1 MPLTYRRDDARR
13 MVTVTAVG
21 EITLTEAIEMLDRR
35 VMDGTWSYSLL
46 YDGRQR
52 TGTMDAQE
60 VRILVELT
68 RSLSNRHGPSGPM
81 ALVRED
87 TGGYGMLRMFG
98 SLTEDINPRVAVFRT
113 IEEAEQWLD
122 GPVMT

>member
-1 MPLTYRRDDARR
+1 MPLTYRRDDGRR
-13 MVTVTAVG
+13 LVTVTAVG

-81 ALVRED
+81 ALVRD
-87 TGGYGMLRMFG
+87 DAAGYSAGRAFG
-98 SLTEDINPRVAVFRT
+98 SLTEDLSPRVAVFRT
-113 IEEAEQWLD
+113 MEEAEQWLD
-122 GPVMT
+122 GPVTT

>member
-81 ALVRED
+81 ALVRD
-87 TGGYGMLRMFG
+87 DAAGYSAVRAFG
-98 SLTEDINPRVAVFRT
+98 SLTEDLSPRVAVFRT
-113 IEEAEQWLD
+113 MEEAEQWLD
-122 GPVMT
+122 GPVTT

>member
-35 VMDGTWSYSLL
+35 VIDGTWSYSLL

-81 ALVRED
+81 ALVRD
-87 TGGYGMLRMFG
+87 DSSGFGMGRMFG
-98 SLTEDINPRVAVFRT
+98 ILTEEINPRVGVFRT
-113 IEEAEQWLD
+113 TEEAERWLD
-122 GPVMT
+122 EPIST

>member
-1 MPLTYRRDDARR
+1 MPLTYRRDDTRR
-13 MVTVTAVG
+13 IVTVTAVG

-35 VMDGTWSYSLL
+35 VIDGTWSYGLL

-68 RSLSNRHGPSGPM
+68 RSLSNRHGPSGAM

-87 TGGYGMLRMFG
+87 SGGYGMGRMFG
-98 SLTEDINPRVAVFRT
+98 ILSEDANPRVAAFRT
-113 IEEAEQWLD
+113 IEEAQEWLD
-122 GPVMT
+122 NMLPL

>member
-1 MPLTYRRDDARR
+1 MPLTYRRDDVRR

-52 TGTMDAQE
+52 SGTMDAQE

-68 RSLSNRHGPSGPM
+68 RSLSNRHGLSGPM
-81 ALVRED
+81 ALVRD
-87 TGGYGMLRMFG
+87 DAGGYSAGRAFG
-98 SLTEDINPRVAVFRT
+98 SLTEDLSPRVAVFRT

-122 GPVMT
+122 GPVTT

>member
-13 MVTVTAVG
+13 LLTVIAVG
-21 EITLTEAIEMLDRR
+21 DITLTEAIEMLDRR

-52 TGTMDAQE
+52 SGTMDPQE

-87 TGGYGMLRMFG
+87 AAGAGLSRIFG
-98 SLTEDINPRVAVFRT
+98 ILSEDLTARVAMFRT
-113 IEEAEQWLD
+113 IEEAERWLD
-122 GPVMT
+122 APLPT

>member
-1 MPLTYRRDDARR
+1 MPLTYRRDDTRR
-13 MVTVTAVG
+13 LVTVIAVG
-21 EITLTEAIEMLDRR
+21 DITLTEAIEMLDRR

-52 TGTMDAQE
+52 SGTMDAQE

-87 TGGYGMLRMFG
+87 AGGFGMSRMFG
-98 SLTEDINPRVAVFRT
+98 ILSEDLRARVAVFRS

-122 GPVMT
+122 GPQPT

>member
-1 MPLTYRRDDARR
+1 MPLTYRRDDGRR

-35 VMDGTWSYSLL
+35 VIDGTWSYSLL

-81 ALVRED
+81 ALVRD
-87 TGGYGMLRMFG
+87 DADGHSVGRMFG
-98 SLTEDINPRVAVFRT
+98 SLSEDVHPRVAVFRT

-122 GPVMT
+122 GPVTT

>member
-1 MPLTYRRDDARR
+1 MPLTYRRDDSRR

-35 VMDGTWSYSLL
+35 VMDGTWWYSLL

-68 RSLSNRHGPSGPM
+68 RSLSSRHGLSGPM
-81 ALVRED
+81 ALVRD
-87 TGGYGMLRMFG
+87 DAGGYSTGRAFG
-98 SLTEDINPRVAVFRT
+98 TLTEDLSPRVAVFRT
-113 IEEAEQWLD
+113 MEEAEQWLD
-122 GPVMT
+122 GPVTT